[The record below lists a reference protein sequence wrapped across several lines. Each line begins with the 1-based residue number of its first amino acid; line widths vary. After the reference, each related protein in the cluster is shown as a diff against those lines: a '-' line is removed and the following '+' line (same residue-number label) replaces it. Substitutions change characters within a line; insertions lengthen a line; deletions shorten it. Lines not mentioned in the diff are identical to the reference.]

1 MSRGVVHE
9 PVLTQTG
16 GSPIA
21 TPSKIVAVAAV
32 LEAVVN
38 MQTGTITV
46 TPDLPTS

>member
-9 PVLTQTG
+9 PVITQVG
-16 GSPIA
+16 GVAIA
-21 TPSKIVAVAAV
+21 TPTKIVAVAAV

-38 MQTGTITV
+38 MQSGTITV